1 VSAQKVAAQPEELS
15 RGGASDVRTV
25 AKGGAV
31 QITGQVTA
39 RGLLFVFVAIA
50 TRILGVAG
58 FGLYRQVF
66 QVLNIAGLLAP
77 FGFNF
82 AAVRFMTRARA
93 LGDHGAVRGS
103 ARVALTG
110 AALVSALLGLALF
123 LGADALATVVAD
135 SAGARAEIARLV
147 RIGAGYVPLYGV
159 MQVLRACTQA
169 YRTMVPSAVVGQ
181 IVLPVGRLVLG
192 IGALLA
198 GLAVAGAVA
207 SLVVSAALS
216 MAAGFWYYRRMLT
229 PEERRAAPRSEPGAI
244 LRFALPQAG
253 VNLLGVQALGLGVV
267 LLAVLGTDREVG
279 LFSVALSLQGAGAV
293 FLTGI
298 VAIFAPVV
306 VDLYERDKIDRLQS
320 LYQTINRWVAT
331 FAFPVFAALIVMPD
345 FFVRLLA
352 GDNGSDATPL
362 VATLAIGNLFFVG
375 SGPCSYL
382 ISMTG
387 RAGLNFLNSLASV
400 VLYLGLGFWLIP
412 SKGVI
417 SGALAAALVDA
428 VVTAVINSA
437 RLVQA
442 KVLIGVQPFGRSFL
456 KPVCATLAAVA
467 VMLVVEVLAPA
478 TILWGAI
485 ALALA
490 GLVYLAVLRAL
501 GIDPEERHVFD
512 SIRGRVRGLM
522 RRG

>member
-1 VSAQKVAAQPEELS
+1 MSAHEVASGRESLA
-15 RGGASDVRTV
+15 RGSASDVRTV

-77 FGFNF
+77 GGFNF

-103 ARVALTG
+103 ARVAITG
-110 AALVSALLGLALF
+110 AAIFASVLGGVIF
-123 LGADALATVVAD
+123 VGADALAGLVAD
-135 SAGARAEIARLV
+135 DVAARAEVAQLL

-159 MQVLRACTQA
+159 MQVLRSCTQA
-169 YRTMVPSAVVGQ
+169 YKTMVPSAVIGQ
-181 IVLPVGRLVLG
+181 VVLPVGRLVLG

-198 GLAVAGAVA
+198 GFAVAGAVA
-207 SLVVSAALS
+207 SLVASAALS
-216 MAAGFWYYRRMLT
+216 LGVGLWYYRRMLT
-229 PEERRAAPRSEPGAI
+229 AEERLAAPRAEPRAL

-279 LFSVALSLQGAGAV
+279 LFSVALSLQGAGSV

-298 VAIFAPVV
+298 VAIFSPLV
-306 VDLYERDKIDRLQS
+306 VDLYERKEIGRLQS

-331 FAFPVFAALIVMPD
+331 FAFPVFAALIVMPE

-352 GDNGSDATPL
+352 GSGGAQAAPL
-362 VATLAIGNLFFVG
+362 VAILAAGNLFFVG

-387 RAGLNFLNSLASV
+387 RAGLNFLNSLAAV
-400 VLYLGLGFWLIP
+400 LLYLALGLWLVP
-412 SKGVI
+412 DFGAVGV
-417 SGALAAALVDA
+417 AVVDA

-442 KVLIGVQPFGRSFL
+442 RVLIGVKPFGRSFL
-456 KPVCATLAAVA
+456 KPVAASAAAAAV
-467 VMLVVEVLAPA
+467 MVVVRALAPE
-478 TILWGAI
+478 TIPWGAA

-490 GLVYLAVLRAL
+490 GVVYLGALRVM
-501 GIDPEERHVFD
+501 GIDAEERHVLD
-512 SIRGRVRGLM
+512 RILGRMRLLT